1 MTTTNMTPEERESL
15 AAGFALDA
23 LDAEETR
30 VAQALLNS
38 DPAFAAEVASF
49 DSVTDGLA
57 ALVAPAV
64 PSAALRGSILDA
76 IQTLPQQGAQGTE
89 ATVGSAVPSG
99 TPTVASVV
107 ASPAAA
113 AAAAESSA
121 DTAVSG
127 SASSAPA
134 DSVAPVVPST
144 RTVESTPVTR
154 ARGSRLRGVRLLTGV
169 LAAVLLVVAGVGL
182 GRSVFAPTVAPEASD
197 HTLTSLLASA
207 DLQRSSTPVTGG
219 GTATVV
225 WSPDHARAA
234 IATSD
239 LPELGKDRV
248 LELWLIDGSG
258 ARAAGTFTPGDS
270 GVTWTL
276 LDGTLKPGDSV
287 GMTVEPKGGS
297 KAPTTDPILVVGT
310 STS

>member
-76 IQTLPQQGAQGTE
+76 IQALPQQGAQGTE
-89 ATVGSAVPSG
+89 ATVGSAAPSAAPSA
-99 TPTVASVV
+99 TPTVASP
-107 ASPAAA
+107 ASAAA
-113 AAAAESSA
+113 VPSA

-127 SASSAPA
+127 TASSVSA
-134 DSVAPVVPST
+134 DSVAPVVPPT
-144 RTVESTPVTR
+144 RSVESTPVTR
-154 ARGSRLRGVRLLTGV
+154 ARGSRLRGIRLLTGV

-182 GRSVFAPTVAPEASD
+182 GRSVFAPTVTPEASD

>member
-76 IQTLPQQGAQGTE
+76 IQTLPQERAQGVE
-89 ATVGSAVPSG
+89 APVGSAAPSA
-99 TPTVASVV
+99 TPTVAS
-107 ASPAAA
+107 AAA
-113 AAAAESSA
+113 VSSVGSSAVPSA

-127 SASSAPA
+127 SASSVPA
-134 DSVAPVVPST
+134 DSVAPAVPPT
-144 RTVESTPVTR
+144 RSVESTPVTR
-154 ARGSRLRGVRLLTGV
+154 ARGSRLRGIRLLTGV

-182 GRSVFAPTVAPEASD
+182 GRSVFAPTVTPEASD
-197 HTLTSLLASA
+197 HALTSLLASA

-239 LPELGKDRV
+239 LPALGKDRV

-276 LDGTLKPGDSV
+276 LDGTLNPGDSV

>member
-1 MTTTNMTPEERESL
+1 MTTTNLTPEERESL

-76 IQTLPQQGAQGTE
+76 IQTLPQEGAQGTE
-89 ATVGSAVPSG
+89 ETAGSVAPSA
-99 TPTVASVV
+99 TPTMA
-107 ASPAAA
+107 PT
-113 AAAAESSA
+113 
-121 DTAVSG
+121 TA
-127 SASSAPA
+127 PT
-134 DSVAPVVPST
+134 DSVAPAVPST
-144 RTVESTPVTR
+144 RSVESTPVTR
-154 ARGSRLRGVRLLTGV
+154 ARGSRLRGIRLLTGV
-169 LAAVLLVVAGVGL
+169 LAAVLLVVGGVGL
-182 GRSVFAPTVAPEASD
+182 GRSVFAPTVTPEASD
-197 HTLTSLLASA
+197 RALTSLLASA

-239 LPELGKDRV
+239 LPALGKDRV